1 LSAKRTISTLLFV
14 FLSQLLGPALAS
26 SCPHNLNHCLDASA
40 PAPSLRLPV
49 KIYRDFLVVLEGQI
63 GGDQFGVKLL
73 RQNFVIDTG
82 TAPSI
87 INESVVKKLALPT
100 SASTLAAVGKT
111 LVTHAAIL
119 PELTLGPVRVESLP
133 VQVKNLAQ
141 LEHDLGIP
149 IAAIIGMDVLSQ
161 SSFHLDYEKRE
172 IEFGAISGQGIPVP
186 FDARTG
192 IAIAHLTLEGRPV
205 RMLVDTGS
213 DQLLVLGGNL
223 AGPLQF
229 ALRITAQQGASV
241 AQNNMAV
248 EEFAARDIQFA
259 GQHFSREK
267 AYFLADGTDPAFDGL
282 LGVRALGFTGISFD
296 QSRHTIYLQK

>member
-1 LSAKRTISTLLFV
+1 
-14 FLSQLLGPALAS
+14 
-26 SCPHNLNHCLDASA
+26 
-40 PAPSLRLPV
+40 
-49 KIYRDFLVVLEGQI
+49 
-63 GGDQFGVKLL
+63 
-73 RQNFVIDTG
+73 
-82 TAPSI
+82 
-87 INESVVKKLALPT
+87 
-100 SASTLAAVGKT
+100 
-111 LVTHAAIL
+111 
-119 PELTLGPVRVESLP
+119 
-133 VQVKNLAQ
+133 
-141 LEHDLGIP
+141 
-149 IAAIIGMDVLSQ
+149 MDVLSQ

-267 AYFLADGTDPAFDGL
+267 AYFLADAADPAFDGL

-296 QSRHTIYLQK
+296 QSRHTIYLQKQK

>member
-1 LSAKRTISTLLFV
+1 LSAKRTILTL
-14 FLSQLLGPALAS
+14 FLTFLPQLLVPALAS
-26 SCPHNLNHCLDASA
+26 SCPHNFDHCLDASA

-87 INESVVKKLALPT
+87 INESVVKKLDLPT

-119 PELTLGPVRVESLP
+119 PELTLGPV
-133 VQVKNLAQ
+133 QVKNLAQ

-149 IAAIIGMDVLSQ
+149 VAAIIGMDVLSQ

-296 QSRHTIYLQK
+296 QSRHTIYLQKQK